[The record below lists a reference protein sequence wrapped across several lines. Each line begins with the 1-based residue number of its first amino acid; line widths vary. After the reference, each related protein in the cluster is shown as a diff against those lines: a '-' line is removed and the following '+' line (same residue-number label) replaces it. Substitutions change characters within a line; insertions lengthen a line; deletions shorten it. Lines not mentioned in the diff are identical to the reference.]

1 MLHGSNGTETQ
12 TRPKNP
18 RSSRKT
24 QRVVTLVVG
33 CSTDLWDVVGL
44 LCQQGN

>member
-1 MLHGSNGTETQ
+1 MLLHGSNGTETQ

-24 QRVVTLVVG
+24 QTLVVRMLHRLMG
-33 CSTDLWDVVGL
+33 YCWFIMSTSLE
-44 LCQQGN
+44 